1 MPIVSGLVPVLALFA
16 GVPLAAAATPA
27 VEVLNV
33 NGSGCRQHTTAV
45 ALSPDR
51 AAFTI
56 TYSAYLTQLTT
67 GSVTQ
72 VGVDCRVNLKITA
85 ATGYAPVI
93 TSVDYRGFA
102 EIAPGASGQQSASYR
117 FHGAA
122 RVESTGR
129 TFTGPFS
136 DYWQATDPGDGGPLV
151 GGCGSPV
158 LDVDSS
164 LNLAAGSSVA
174 GSASY
179 LAMDSTDGV
188 ASSTYHL
195 TWQRC

>member
-1 MPIVSGLVPVLALFA
+1 MPIISGLVTAVLAA
-16 GVPLAAAATPA
+16 STPVAAATTPA

-45 ALSPDR
+45 ALSPDGT
-51 AAFTI
+51 AFTI

-67 GSVTQ
+67 GSIRQT
-72 VGVDCRVNLKITA
+72 GVDCRVNVKITA
-85 ATGYAPVI
+85 PAGYAPAI

-102 EIAPGASGQQSASYR
+102 DIAPGATGRHAANYR
-117 FHGAA
+117 FHGGA
-122 RVESTGR
+122 RVESAGR

-136 DYWQATDPGDGGPLV
+136 GDWRVTDEGDGPLV
-151 GGCGSPV
+151 GSCKGSPV

-164 LNLAAGSSVA
+164 LGLAAGSSAA

-188 ASSTYHL
+188 ASITYHL
-195 TWQRC
+195 VWRPC

>member
-1 MPIVSGLVPVLALFA
+1 MPILSGLVSVLLVA
-16 GVPLAAAATPA
+16 GVPVAAAATPA

-51 AAFTI
+51 TAFTI

-72 VGVDCRVNLKITA
+72 TSVDCRVNLKITA
-85 ATGYAPVI
+85 ATGYAPGI
-93 TSVDYRGFA
+93 TSVDYRGLA
-102 EIAPGASGQQSASYR
+102 EIAPGATGRQSASYL

-122 RVESTGR
+122 RVESAGR

-136 DYWQATDPGDGGPLV
+136 DDWQVSDPADGGPLV
-151 GGCGSPV
+151 GGCNGSPV

-164 LNLAAGSSVA
+164 LSLAAGSSVA

-188 ASSTYHL
+188 ASSTYHVI
-195 TWQRC
+195 WQHC

>member
-1 MPIVSGLVPVLALFA
+1 MISGLLPVLLAA
-16 GVPLAAAATPA
+16 GVPVAAAAPA

-33 NGSGCRQHTTAV
+33 NGTGCRQHTTAV

-51 AAFTI
+51 TAFTI
-56 TYSAYLTQLTT
+56 TYSAYLTQFTT

-72 VGVDCRVNLKITA
+72 SSVECTVNLKITA
-85 ATGYAPVI
+85 PSGYAPAV

-102 EIAPGASGQQSASYR
+102 EIAPGATGRQSASYR

-122 RVESTGR
+122 RVESAGR

-136 DYWQATDPGDGGPLV
+136 GDWQVTDPADGGPSV
-151 GGCGSPV
+151 GGCAGSAV
-158 LDVDSS
+158 LDLDSS
-164 LNLAAGSSVA
+164 LGLAAGSSVA

-188 ASSTYHL
+188 ASSTCHL
-195 TWQRC
+195 IWQRC